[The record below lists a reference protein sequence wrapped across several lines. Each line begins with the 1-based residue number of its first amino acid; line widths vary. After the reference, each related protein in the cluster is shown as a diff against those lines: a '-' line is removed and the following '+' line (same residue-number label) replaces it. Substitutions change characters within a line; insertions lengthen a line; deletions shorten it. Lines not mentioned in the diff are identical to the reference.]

1 MILVT
6 SPCTRPGGCCLE
18 STLRLAGAAAAAS
31 VRVYRDG
38 VRRPFGSG
46 LGAVI
51 TSRTPTLAPGPPGVP
66 VPAQAKSQWR
76 HQCGRIIESGDGT
89 AGARAGRPAGGLP
102 PVTRRRTN
110 GAQAASE
117 PRVTSK
123 G

>member
-6 SPCTRPGGCCLE
+6 SPCTRPGGRCLE

-31 VRVYRDG
+31 VRVYG
-38 VRRPFGSG
+38 VRRPVGSG

-51 TSRTPTLAPGPPGVP
+51 TSRTPTLAQGPPGVP

-102 PVTRRRTN
+102 VTRRRTN

-117 PRVTSK
+117 PRVTVTSK